1 MRASYLR
8 KLLSALIFS
17 GIFVLYLNAAE
28 SISKSE
34 KANQYF
40 KEGLQ
45 LYLDGSYRKA
55 ISTFIE
61 AVKNEPGHIGAKAF
75 ILKSNEKL
83 VQEQEAKEKEQ
94 QELEEARLKLAKEK
108 DKKLKDTAEETLES
122 RAKKRAREHYM
133 KGLEFAS
140 ENNYAMA
147 LKEWDLSLL
156 WNPDNPELE
165 TKVSGVKKELE
176 ILSTSNLLEKRI
188 GQAYSFYQEGNM
200 VDSLESWR
208 QVQVLDPANKSALEY
223 IDEITA
229 KLTKKELQTYLA
241 RIQEKEKEDIRTNT
255 QNGETALKAGQY
267 DSAMAYFNKVL
278 RIDPKNI
285 NARNRLND
293 ARKAKADEITKNTNE
308 GIILFNQGK
317 IVQSIGRFHKVLTL
331 DPENKKAKEYMEKAR
346 KSVAEGEK
354 TAKDNAVR
362 KMYYEA
368 ADMYMQGQYD
378 SALSAVNKILEI
390 DPDNNNAYRLLDRI
404 QRVNKITSAK

>member
-176 ILSTSNLLEKRI
+176 ILSTSNLLEK
-188 GQAYSFYQEGNM
+188 
-200 VDSLESWR
+200 
-208 QVQVLDPANKSALEY
+208 
-223 IDEITA
+223 
-229 KLTKKELQTYLA
+229 
-241 RIQEKEKEDIRTNT
+241 
-255 QNGETALKAGQY
+255 
-267 DSAMAYFNKVL
+267 
-278 RIDPKNI
+278 
-285 NARNRLND
+285 
-293 ARKAKADEITKNTNE
+293 
-308 GIILFNQGK
+308 
-317 IVQSIGRFHKVLTL
+317 
-331 DPENKKAKEYMEKAR
+331 
-346 KSVAEGEK
+346 
-354 TAKDNAVR
+354 
-362 KMYYEA
+362 
-368 ADMYMQGQYD
+368 
-378 SALSAVNKILEI
+378 
-390 DPDNNNAYRLLDRI
+390 
-404 QRVNKITSAK
+404 